1 VKKGS
6 EMPTSQPV
14 GPKKT
19 RPNQQV
25 ASSANSKLRD
35 PSGQNSIRDD
45 NRNNANELDYAIRFP
60 SINERLNQD
69 EEWCEVNFDGQWQRI
84 RFHDYDQI
92 FDIPGLYEALF
103 YKALKCSSPKR
114 VAKLLNEEL
123 EESNVAPNTLRV
135 LDVGAGNG
143 MMGERLIDLGVARV
157 VGADILPEAK
167 MAAERDRPDVYADYL
182 VADLTELNNEERQR
196 LEAHRFNCMTTVA
209 ALGFGDMP
217 PRAFAT
223 AYNLVETGG
232 WIAFNVKE
240 SFVKGSDD
248 SGFSRLIR
256 MMTEWELIN
265 AHVYRR
271 YCHRLSMDK
280 EPLYYVAYV
289 ARKVRDIPDEI
300 LLALD

>member
-1 VKKGS
+1 
-6 EMPTSQPV
+6 MPTSQPV
-14 GPKKT
+14 GPKKI
-19 RPNQQV
+19 RPDQQV
-25 ASSANSKLRD
+25 ASSLDSNSRD
-35 PSGQNSIRDD
+35 LNGKNSIRD
-45 NRNNANELDYAIRFP
+45 AVGELDYAIRFP

-92 FDIPGLYEALF
+92 FNIPGLYEALF

-114 VAKLLNEEL
+114 VAKLLGEEL
-123 EESNVAPNTLRV
+123 EESNVATSSLRV

-143 MMGERLIDLGVARV
+143 MMAERLIDLGVARV

-167 MAAERDRPDVYADYL
+167 MAAERDRPAVYADYL
-182 VADLTELNNEERQR
+182 VADLTALNDDERQR

-256 MMTEWELIN
+256 MMTEWELIK

-280 EPLYYVAYV
+280 KPLYYVACV
-289 ARKVRDIPDEI
+289 ARKVRDIPNEI
-300 LLALD
+300 LVALD